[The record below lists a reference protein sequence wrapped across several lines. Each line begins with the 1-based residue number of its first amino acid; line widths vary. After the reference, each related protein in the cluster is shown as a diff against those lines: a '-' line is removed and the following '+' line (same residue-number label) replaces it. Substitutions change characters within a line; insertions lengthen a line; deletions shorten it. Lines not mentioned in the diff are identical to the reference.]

1 MEREPEEKSLFET
14 AAETL
19 GSKKGKKKGKTPFI
33 EGPRQPVPDKDVT
46 KRRANPIVQVP
57 QDPEIKEMVSKIKK
71 MQTDLQSRLDQ
82 VYQETG
88 MNGEELKT
96 FIENPKNFLPKD
108 WEYIQKNKHVLE
120 EKVWETLGEELK
132 PPTGHVVRTRGNIA
146 DERKG
151 KTLGSRKKW
160 LPMR

>member
-19 GSKKGKKKGKTPFI
+19 GSKKKKKGKGSPPS
-33 EGPRQPVPDKDVT
+33 EGPRRPVADVDPP
-46 KRRANPIVQVP
+46 KKGASPIQKLP
-57 QDPEIKEMVSKIKK
+57 QDPEIREMMGKIRT
-71 MQTDLQSRLDQ
+71 MQTDLQSRFDKLYHD
-82 VYQETG
+82 TG
-88 MNGEELKT
+88 MDADQLKT
-96 FIENPKNFLPKD
+96 FMGEPKNFLPKD
-108 WEYIQKNKHVLE
+108 WEFLQQNKKILE
-120 EKVWETLGEELK
+120 DKVWDAVGEELK
-132 PPTGHVVRTRGNIA
+132 PSPQKAIRTRANIA